1 MIAVELVI
9 VLLAIFLGARLGGI
23 GIGFAGGIGVLVL
36 AIIGVKPGSI
46 PFDVISI
53 IMAVIAAISAMQVAG
68 GMDYLVQQTEKL
80 LRKNPKHITILAPL
94 VTYFLTIFAG
104 TGNIS
109 LSALPVIAEVAKEQ
123 GIKPCRPLSTAV
135 VSAQIAITASPI
147 SAAVVYMSSVMEG
160 HGVSYLHLLMIVIP
174 STLCAVLVM
183 SLIVSLCFN
192 SKLSDDPIYIKR
204 LEEGL
209 VTLRGDTVKVI
220 KPRAKTSVLL
230 FLAGVLCVVAYA
242 IINSPSVGLVAT
254 PLMNTTN
261 AILIIML
268 SVATVTTLVCSVDT
282 DAVLNSSTF
291 KAGMSACICI
301 LGVAWLGDTF
311 VQHNLEW
318 IKETAGSL
326 IQAHSWLLAVI
337 FFFCSALLYS
347 QAATAKALM
356 PMAMALNVSPL
367 AAIASFAAVSGLFIL
382 PTYPT
387 LVAAVQM
394 DDTGTTRIGRFVF
407 NHPFFIPGTIGVAL
421 AVCFGFV
428 MGSRFCKRF
437 GGAQFICAPTHINN
451 PLLQRSFATFIESI
465 SPLHKSSSDLP
476 ALRAIVSK
484 QVFR

>member
-1 MIAVELVI
+1 
-9 VLLAIFLGARLGGI
+9 
-23 GIGFAGGIGVLVL
+23 
-36 AIIGVKPGSI
+36 
-46 PFDVISI
+46 
-53 IMAVIAAISAMQVAG
+53 MAVIAAISAMQVAG

-160 HGVSYLHLLMIVIP
+160 QGVSYLHLLMIVIP
-174 STLCAVLVM
+174 STLCAVFVM
-183 SLIVSLCFN
+183 SLIVSWCFS
-192 SKLSDDPIYIKR
+192 SKLSDDPIYLKR

-230 FLAGVLCVVAYA
+230 FLTGVLCVVAYA
-242 IINSPSVGLVAT
+242 IINSPSVGLVET

-268 SVATVTTLVCSVDT
+268 SVATITTLVCSVDT
-282 DAVLNSSTF
+282 DSILNSSTF

-356 PMAMALNVSPL
+356 PMALALNVSPL

-428 MGSRFCKRF
+428 MG
-437 GGAQFICAPTHINN
+437 G
-451 PLLQRSFATFIESI
+451 LVL
-465 SPLHKSSSDLP
+465 
-476 ALRAIVSK
+476 
-484 QVFR
+484 

>member
-1 MIAVELVI
+1 
-9 VLLAIFLGARLGGI
+9 
-23 GIGFAGGIGVLVL
+23 
-36 AIIGVKPGSI
+36 
-46 PFDVISI
+46 VISI

-160 HGVSYLHLLMIVIP
+160 QGVSYLHLLMIVIP
-174 STLCAVLVM
+174 STLCAVFVM
-183 SLIVSLCFN
+183 SLIVSWCFS
-192 SKLSDDPIYIKR
+192 SKLSDDPIYLKR

-242 IINSPSVGLVAT
+242 IINSPSVGLVET

-268 SVATVTTLVCSVDT
+268 SVATITTLVCSVDT
-282 DAVLNSSTF
+282 DSILNSSTF

-356 PMAMALNVSPL
+356 PMALALNVSPL

-428 MGSRFCKRF
+428 MG
-437 GGAQFICAPTHINN
+437 G
-451 PLLQRSFATFIESI
+451 LVL
-465 SPLHKSSSDLP
+465 
-476 ALRAIVSK
+476 
-484 QVFR
+484 

>member
-160 HGVSYLHLLMIVIP
+160 QGVSYLHLLMIVIP
-174 STLCAVLVM
+174 STLCAVFVM
-183 SLIVSLCFN
+183 SLIVSWCFS
-192 SKLSDDPIYIKR
+192 SKLSDDPIYLKR

-242 IINSPSVGLVAT
+242 IINSPSVGLVET

-268 SVATVTTLVCSVDT
+268 SVATITTLVCSVDT
-282 DAVLNSSTF
+282 DSILNSSTL
-291 KAGMSACICI
+291 KP
-301 LGVAWLGDTF
+301 V
-311 VQHNLEW
+311 
-318 IKETAGSL
+318 
-326 IQAHSWLLAVI
+326 
-337 FFFCSALLYS
+337 
-347 QAATAKALM
+347 
-356 PMAMALNVSPL
+356 
-367 AAIASFAAVSGLFIL
+367 
-382 PTYPT
+382 
-387 LVAAVQM
+387 
-394 DDTGTTRIGRFVF
+394 
-407 NHPFFIPGTIGVAL
+407 
-421 AVCFGFV
+421 
-428 MGSRFCKRF
+428 
-437 GGAQFICAPTHINN
+437 
-451 PLLQRSFATFIESI
+451 
-465 SPLHKSSSDLP
+465 
-476 ALRAIVSK
+476 
-484 QVFR
+484 

>member
-174 STLCAVLVM
+174 STLLAVFVM
-183 SLIVSLCFN
+183 SLIVSWCFN

-268 SVATVTTLVCSVDT
+268 SVATITTMVCSVDT
-282 DAVLNSSTF
+282 DSILNSSTF
-291 KAGMSACICI
+291 KASMSACICI

-311 VQHNLEW
+311 VQHNLDW

-326 IQAHSWLLAVI
+326 IQTHSWLLAVI

-428 MGSRFCKRF
+428 MG
-437 GGAQFICAPTHINN
+437 G
-451 PLLQRSFATFIESI
+451 LVL
-465 SPLHKSSSDLP
+465 
-476 ALRAIVSK
+476 
-484 QVFR
+484 

>member
-123 GIKPCRPLSTAV
+123 GIKPCRSLSTAV

-160 HGVSYLHLLMIVIP
+160 QGVSYLHLLMIVIP
-174 STLCAVLVM
+174 STLCAVFVM
-183 SLIVSLCFN
+183 SLIVSWCFS
-192 SKLSDDPIYIKR
+192 SKLSDDPIYLKR

-242 IINSPSVGLVAT
+242 IINSPSVGLVET

-268 SVATVTTLVCSVDT
+268 SVATITTLVCSVDT
-282 DAVLNSSTF
+282 DSILNSSTF

-356 PMAMALNVSPL
+356 PMALALNVSPL

-428 MGSRFCKRF
+428 MG
-437 GGAQFICAPTHINN
+437 G
-451 PLLQRSFATFIESI
+451 LVL
-465 SPLHKSSSDLP
+465 
-476 ALRAIVSK
+476 
-484 QVFR
+484 

>member
-1 MIAVELVI
+1 MLAVELVI

-23 GIGFAGGIGVLVL
+23 GIGFAGGLGVLVL
-36 AIIGVKPGSI
+36 ALIGVKPGSI

-80 LRKNPKHITILAPL
+80 LRKNPKHITILAPI

-123 GIKPCRPLSTAV
+123 GIKPCRPLSTA
-135 VSAQIAITASPI
+135 
-147 SAAVVYMSSVMEG
+147 AVVYMSSVMEG
-160 HGVSYLHLLMIVIP
+160 HGVSYLHLLMVVIP
-174 STLCAVLVM
+174 STFCAVLVM
-183 SLIVSLCFN
+183 SLLVTWLFD
-192 SKLSDDPIYIKR
+192 SKLSNDPVYLKR

-209 VTLRGDTVKVI
+209 ITLRGNNALEI
-220 KPRAKTSVLL
+220 KPRAKASVLL
-230 FLAGVLCVVAYA
+230 FLLGVLCVVAYA
-242 IINSPSVGLVAT
+242 IINSPGLGLVAK

-268 SVATVTTLVCSVDT
+268 SVATLTTLLCRVDT
-282 DAVLNSSTF
+282 DMVLNSSTF

-311 VQHNLEW
+311 VQANIDW
-318 IKETAGSL
+318 IKETAGSV
-326 IQAHSWLLAVI
+326 IQAHPWLLAVI

-356 PMAMALNVSPL
+356 PMALALNVSPL
-367 AAIASFAAVSGLFIL
+367 TAVASFAAVSGLFIL

-407 NHPFFIPGTIGVAL
+407 NHPFFIPGTMGVIF
-421 AVCFGFV
+421 AVVFGFLL
-428 MGSRFCKRF
+428 GS
-437 GGAQFICAPTHINN
+437 IM
-451 PLLQRSFATFIESI
+451 L
-465 SPLHKSSSDLP
+465 
-476 ALRAIVSK
+476 
-484 QVFR
+484 

>member
-174 STLCAVLVM
+174 STLLAVFVM
-183 SLIVSLCFN
+183 SLIVSWCFN

-268 SVATVTTLVCSVDT
+268 SVATITTMVCSVDT
-282 DAVLNSSTF
+282 DSILNSSTF

-311 VQHNLEW
+311 VQHNLDW

-326 IQAHSWLLAVI
+326 IQTHSWLLAVI

-428 MGSRFCKRF
+428 MG
-437 GGAQFICAPTHINN
+437 G
-451 PLLQRSFATFIESI
+451 LVL
-465 SPLHKSSSDLP
+465 
-476 ALRAIVSK
+476 
-484 QVFR
+484 

>member
-160 HGVSYLHLLMIVIP
+160 QGVSYLHLLMIVIP
-174 STLCAVLVM
+174 STLCAVFVM
-183 SLIVSLCFN
+183 SLIVSWCFS
-192 SKLSDDPIYIKR
+192 SKLSDDPIYLKR

-242 IINSPSVGLVAT
+242 IINSPSVGLVET

-268 SVATVTTLVCSVDT
+268 SVATITTLVCSVDT
-282 DAVLNSSTF
+282 DSILNSSTF

-356 PMAMALNVSPL
+356 PMALALNVSPL

-394 DDTGTTRIGRFVF
+394 NDTGTTRIGRFVF

-428 MGSRFCKRF
+428 MG
-437 GGAQFICAPTHINN
+437 G
-451 PLLQRSFATFIESI
+451 LVL
-465 SPLHKSSSDLP
+465 
-476 ALRAIVSK
+476 
-484 QVFR
+484 

>member
-135 VSAQIAITASPI
+135 VSAQIAITASPT
-147 SAAVVYMSSVMEG
+147 AVVYMSSVMEG
-160 HGVSYLHLLMIVIP
+160 QGVSYLHLLMIVIP
-174 STLCAVLVM
+174 STLCAVFVM
-183 SLIVSLCFN
+183 SLIVSWCFS
-192 SKLSDDPIYIKR
+192 SKLSDDPIYLKR

-242 IINSPSVGLVAT
+242 IINSPSVGLVET

-268 SVATVTTLVCSVDT
+268 SVATITTLVCSVDT
-282 DAVLNSSTF
+282 DSILNSSTF

-356 PMAMALNVSPL
+356 PMALALNVSPL

-428 MGSRFCKRF
+428 MG
-437 GGAQFICAPTHINN
+437 G
-451 PLLQRSFATFIESI
+451 LVL
-465 SPLHKSSSDLP
+465 
-476 ALRAIVSK
+476 
-484 QVFR
+484 

>member
-1 MIAVELVI
+1 MIVVELII

-23 GIGFAGGIGVLVL
+23 GIGFAGGLGVLVL
-36 AIIGVKPGSI
+36 AAIGVKPGTI

-68 GMDYLVQQTEKL
+68 GLDYLVNQTEKL
-80 LRKNPKHITILAPL
+80 LRKNPKYITILAPI

-109 LSALPVIAEVAKEQ
+109 LATLPVIAEVAKEQ

-147 SAAVVYMSSVMEG
+147 SAAVVYVMEG
-160 HGVSYLHLLMIVIP
+160 HGISYIHLLSVVIP
-174 STLCAVLVM
+174 STLLAVLVM
-183 SLIVSLCFN
+183 SFLVTMLFN
-192 SKLSDDPIYIKR
+192 SKLSDDPIYRKR

-209 VTLRGDTVKVI
+209 IELRGEKQIEI
-220 KPRAKTSVLL
+220 KPMAKNSVWL
-230 FLAGVLCVVAYA
+230 FLLGVICVVVYA
-242 IINSPSVGLVAT
+242 IVNSPSLGLVEK

-268 SVATVTTLVCSVDT
+268 SVATLTTILCKVET
-282 DAVLNSSTF
+282 DAILNSSTF

-311 VQHNLEW
+311 VSANIDW
-318 IKETAGSL
+318 IKDTAGSV
-326 IQAHSWLLAVI
+326 IQGHPWLLAVI
-337 FFFCSALLYS
+337 FFFASALLYS

-356 PMAMALNVSPL
+356 PMALALNVSPL
-367 AAIASFAAVSGLFIL
+367 TAVASFAAVSGLFIL

-394 DDTGTTRIGRFVF
+394 DDTGTTRIGKFVF
-407 NHPFFIPGTIGVAL
+407 NHPFFIPGTLGVVL
-421 AVCFGFV
+421 AVCFGFLL
-428 MGSRFCKRF
+428 GSFM
-437 GGAQFICAPTHINN
+437 
-451 PLLQRSFATFIESI
+451 L
-465 SPLHKSSSDLP
+465 
-476 ALRAIVSK
+476 
-484 QVFR
+484 